1 MTAVRP
7 SVRSRGD
14 GETLSTALI
23 LAIVLHAVV
32 ITQLHFDGFNLDRDD
47 SAPSL
52 DVILVD
58 SASEKAPEDADFLAQ
73 ANQIGGG
80 DSEQAE
86 RPTALPL
93 PEPVLDSETGPDPE
107 VSAPPEPVEAEPL
120 PELLTAAADQTLPDR
135 IDPEAVDTEPL
146 PSPAE
151 LLQQARRLAQV
162 APDPM
167 ARERVLPKRPRR
179 KFVTAN
185 TREHLYA
192 AYMRAWVAKVERVG
206 NMNYPEQA
214 RRRNLEGSLVLSVDV
229 LPDGSIERVQILR
242 SSGFDLLDEAAVRIV
257 RLAAPY
263 AELPPDIRAET
274 DILTITRTWEF
285 SARRGLN

>member
-1 MTAVRP
+1 MART
-7 SVRSRGD
+7 SVRSPGD
-14 GETLSTALI
+14 GETLSAALI
-23 LAIVLHAVV
+23 LAIVLHALV
-32 ITQLHFDGFNLDRDD
+32 ITQLHFNWFDLDRDD

-58 SASEKAPEDADFLAQ
+58 TASEKPPEDADFLAQ
-73 ANQIGGG
+73 ANQVGGG
-80 DSEQAE
+80 DNEQVE
-86 RPTALPL
+86 RPTAP
-93 PEPVLDSETGPDPE
+93 PVPQPMLESDVGPDPE

-120 PELLTAAADQTLPDR
+120 PELVASSSDQVLPNP
-135 IDPEAVDTEPL
+135 IDPEPVEAEPL
-146 PSPAE
+146 PNPAE
-151 LLQQARRLAQV
+151 LLQQARALAQA

-167 ARERVLPKRPRR
+167 AYERLLPKRPRR

-214 RRRNLEGSLVLSVDV
+214 RRRDLEGSLVLSVDV

-242 SSGFDLLDEAAVRIV
+242 SSGHELLDEAAVRIV

-263 AELPPDIRAET
+263 SELPPDIRAET
-274 DILTITRTWEF
+274 DILTITRTWQF
-285 SARRGLN
+285 SARRGMN

>member
-1 MTAVRP
+1 MSVARTLVRP
-7 SVRSRGD
+7 RGD
-14 GETLSTALI
+14 SETFSSALI
-23 LAIVLHAVV
+23 LAIVLHVV
-32 ITQLHFDGFNLDRDD
+32 VVTQLHFNWFDLDRDD

-58 SASEKAPEDADFLAQ
+58 SASERPPDEADFLAQ

-86 RPTALPL
+86 RPGDLPL
-93 PEPVLDSETGPDPE
+93 PESLLDNDTGPDPE
-107 VSAPPEPVEAEPL
+107 LSTPTEVVETELMPELVAPESEQALANRVDPEPVESEPL
-120 PELLTAAADQTLPDR
+120 PN
-135 IDPEAVDTEPL
+135 
-146 PSPAE
+146 PAE
-151 LLQQARRLAQV
+151 LLRQARALAQA

-167 ARERVLPKRPRR
+167 AYERVLPKRPRR

-242 SSGFDLLDEAAVRIV
+242 SSGYDLLDEAAVRIV

-274 DILTITRTWEF
+274 DILTITRTWQF